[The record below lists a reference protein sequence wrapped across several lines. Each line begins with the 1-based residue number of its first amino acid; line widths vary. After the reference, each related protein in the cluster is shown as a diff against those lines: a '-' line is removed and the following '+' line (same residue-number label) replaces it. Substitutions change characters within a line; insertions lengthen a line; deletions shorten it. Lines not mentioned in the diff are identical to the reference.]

1 MVTGM
6 DRIEQMR
13 GYIKKTQMGPLAKR
27 YDLLICQYDALVEMA
42 STDSTED
49 ALLLSYNF
57 GRAQGL
63 RMGRAEARAE
73 AGA

>member
-42 STDSTED
+42 STED

-73 AGA
+73 AGV